1 MISIREYLWTLFVKF
16 SEILINFLFIE
27 YSEYNILR
35 YYKEVLEMIYKES
48 IFLNIYFKI
57 FTI

>member
-35 YYKEVLEMIYKES
+35 NYKEVLEMIYTKV
-48 IFLNIYFKI
+48 FF
-57 FTI
+57 